1 MTLYRQLVIF
11 TVSLF
16 LILLAGTWLVKFES
30 TRSFLI
36 DQLESH
42 AQDTASSLGLA
53 ISQYPDDIIS
63 TETMINAIFDRGY
76 YETIRFIDPHGDVLM
91 ERHLNVVIAGVPSW
105 FINLVPLK
113 VPEANAYVT
122 SGWRQA
128 GTIYVKSHAGYA
140 YNSLWQDLKHTT
152 LLFVFCG
159 ILILVAGGFGLRMLL
174 RPLVLVEQQAEALCR
189 KEYETQTKI
198 PRTRE
203 LRRIV
208 QVMNRMTEKV
218 KEMFSEQVI
227 QAEAL
232 RERAYNDPLTGIG
245 NRRYVESQ
253 AAAYLDNKENVIKG
267 IFMLIRIHGLDI
279 LNEQR
284 GFLVADELLK
294 RVAVSLQGIA
304 TKLAGSILGRI
315 SGSDFVLFLPEYPS
329 SDADHLSAEASNA
342 LSVLASANITATENV
357 SSIGTCV
364 FDRSVS
370 FGELLAEADLAMSAA
385 LQAGANTWHARSVE
399 EKTVMTPVGQM
410 QWKEA
415 LEKILQSRRIAL
427 FTQNVVQVTDR
438 SIILHKELFTRIITE
453 QGELIN
459 AGIFI
464 PVAERLQLISSLD
477 RMIIEEVIKLDSGPL
492 GTDTVAVNLS
502 SSSLRDESFMAW
514 IKRLLTDL
522 PASSPRLIFELSEL
536 GAVQNEEIIKSFAA
550 FIRPFGHRLGLDHY
564 GQSCGN
570 LKYLQSLRPDYV
582 KIDRA
587 YTGELKDEDSDSRF
601 FISSLCSV
609 AHSIDVIVIAEG
621 VETENQIRILQELN
635 IDAVQGYIIGQLE
648 PVTKT

>member
-16 LILLAGTWLVKFES
+16 LILFAGTWLAKFES
-30 TRSFLI
+30 TRSFLT

-53 ISQYPDDIIS
+53 ISQYPDDMIS

-76 YETIRFIDPHGDVLM
+76 YETIRFMDPHGSVLL
-91 ERHLNVVIAGVPSW
+91 ERHRNVIIEGVPSW
-105 FINLVPLK
+105 FINMVPLK

-152 LLFVFCG
+152 LLFVICG
-159 ILILVAGGFGLRMLL
+159 ILILIAGSFGLRMLL

-189 KEYETQTKI
+189 KEYEIQTKI

-203 LRRIV
+203 LRRVV

-232 RERAYNDPLTGIG
+232 RDRAYNDPLTGIG
-245 NRRYVESQ
+245 NRRYFESQ
-253 AAAYLDNKENVIKG
+253 AMAYLDNKENVVKG
-267 IFMLIRIHGLDI
+267 ILLLIRIHGLDV

-294 RVAVSLQGIA
+294 RVAAFLQETA
-304 TKLAGSILGRI
+304 AKLAGSVLARL

-329 SDADHLSAEASNA
+329 SEADQLSAEVANN
-342 LSVLASANITATENV
+342 LNTLASANLTATENV
-357 SSIGTCV
+357 FSIGACA
-364 FDRSVS
+364 FYRSVT
-370 FGELLAEADLAMSAA
+370 FGELLAEADLALAA
-385 LQAGANTWHARSVE
+385 ATQAGANTWHVRTIE
-399 EKTVMTPVGQM
+399 EKDVKTPAGQI
-410 QWKEA
+410 QWKET
-415 LEKILQSRRIAL
+415 LEKILRNRRIAL
-427 FTQNVVQVTDR
+427 FTQSVVQANDM
-438 SIILHKELFTRIITE
+438 SAMLHKEIFTRIMME

-459 AGIFI
+459 AAVFI
-464 PVAERLQLISSLD
+464 PIAERLKLISSLD
-477 RMIIEEVIKLDSGPL
+477 RMIIEEVIKLDSHQL

-514 IKRLLTDL
+514 IKKMLTDL
-522 PASSPRLIFELSEL
+522 PAHSPRIIFEMSEF
-536 GAVQNEEIIKSFAA
+536 GAVKNEDLIKSFAA
-550 FIRPFGHRLGLDHY
+550 LIRSFGHKLGLDHY

-587 YTGELKDEDSDSRF
+587 YTGELKDEESDSRF

-635 IDAVQGYIIGQLE
+635 IDAVQGYIIDQLK
-648 PVTKT
+648 PVTKP